1 VSKWQQLSPTK
12 KKKIKVIYIFDY
24 FWWLKHLPV
33 QGKGASQVSLGFLE

>member
-1 VSKWQQLSPTK
+1 MAAIVTYK
-12 KKKIKVIYIFDY
+12 KKKLKVIYIFDY